1 MQCHMKKLRQLYHSV
16 TKSVSYVRL
25 MSLILSQMI
34 WYDDLTHFCQWKKSS
49 EHFFQHLRFKYGKK
63 LNIVLIN
70 YLPWGFISNLEIK
83 LLFASVR
90 FVEFISLC
98 FHAILWRQLET
109 NPSQSTRD
117 LWRRHQ
123 SERKLSSSRG
133 IR

>member
-1 MQCHMKKLRQLYHSV
+1 MTIWLTFTSERKAANISSSTY
-16 TKSVSYVRL
+16 Y
-25 MSLILSQMI
+25 LS
-34 WYDDLTHFCQWKKSS
+34 K
-49 EHFFQHLRFKYGKK
+49 EKK

-83 LLFASVR
+83 LFFASVR
-90 FVEFISLC
+90 FVKFISLS

-123 SERKLSSSRG
+123 SERKILSSRG